1 MRKFIL
7 IALSLL
13 AIVTVSCKEE
23 TKAEKFERKVNEST
37 EKVIEKAKK
46 IKKPKLEMNMSD
58 PALMGGGAGIIG
70 IIKTGL
76 NYTARGYELTDFVS
90 LSESG
95 MTKKEAEAYLNK
107 KRVKFLNVKRVRAA
121 NDKGDVLACHTSISI
136 TKNLFRVRTV
146 VENDTCKIVLPIME

>member
-23 TKAEKFERKVNEST
+23 TKAEKFKRKVNEST
-37 EKVIEKAKK
+37 EKVIEKAKE

-90 LSESG
+90 LSESE
-95 MTKKEAEAYLNK
+95 MTKEEAEAYLNK

-121 NDKGDVLACHTSISI
+121 NDKGDVLACQTSISI
-136 TKNLFRVRTV
+136 TKNLFRGRTV

>member
-13 AIVTVSCKEE
+13 AIVTFSCKEE
-23 TKAEKFERKVNEST
+23 TKLEKSEIKVNESN
-37 EKVIEKAKK
+37 EKIIEKYNT
-46 IKKPKLEMNMSD
+46 IKKPKLEINMSD

-95 MTKKEAEAYLNK
+95 MTKGEAESYLSKN
-107 KRVKFLNVKRVRAA
+107 RVKFLNVKRIRAA